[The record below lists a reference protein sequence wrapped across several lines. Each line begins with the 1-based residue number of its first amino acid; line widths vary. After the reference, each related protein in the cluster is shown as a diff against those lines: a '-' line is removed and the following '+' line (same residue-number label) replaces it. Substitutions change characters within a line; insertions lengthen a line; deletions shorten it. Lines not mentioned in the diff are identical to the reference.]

1 MNKTKLHIT
10 VMMVLLA
17 ICGSTNAKKLNFNA
31 GWRLQVGDVKG
42 ASEPDCDDRNWLAVT
57 LPYAFNGSEAFKKDI
72 VDLTDTIAWYRKKF
86 SMENHELKG
95 KKVLIEFE
103 GVRQGAD
110 FYLNGHHLG
119 FSENGVM
126 ACGFDLTP
134 YVKAG
139 ENVLAVRCDNSWTY
153 RSR

>member
-72 VDLTDTIAWYRKKF
+72 VDLTDSIAWYRKRF
-86 SMENHELKG
+86 SM
-95 KKVLIEFE
+95 
-103 GVRQGAD
+103 
-110 FYLNGHHLG
+110 
-119 FSENGVM
+119 
-126 ACGFDLTP
+126 
-134 YVKAG
+134 
-139 ENVLAVRCDNSWTY
+139 
-153 RSR
+153 